1 MSSMAIALSDSLR
14 RLPLPRAA
22 DSALP
27 ALASELENEIIGL
40 FDEFRARLLRYALSF
55 GLSVHD
61 GEEIIQE
68 AFLSLHRHLQLGRS
82 RKNLR
87 GWLFRVVHNL
97 ALKQRHAAQG
107 ALLNRPADGRLME
120 KQIDLAP
127 NPEEQLAAVQ
137 RHDHLRAVLQA
148 LPEREQSCLHLRA
161 EGLRYREIA
170 DVLGMSLGAVSISL
184 TRSLARLERADEK

>member
-1 MSSMAIALSDSLR
+1 MAISLSDSLR

-22 DSALP
+22 DAALP
-27 ALASELENEIIGL
+27 ALPSELENEIIGL

-61 GEEIIQE
+61 GEEIIQDV
-68 AFLSLHRHLQLGRS
+68 FLSLYRHLQLGRS

-97 ALKQRHAAQG
+97 SLKRRCAVHRV
-107 ALLNRPADGRLME
+107 LETLHWDCSLME

-127 NPEEQLAAVQ
+127 NPEERLAEAQ
-137 RHDHLRAVLQA
+137 RHDRLRAVLQA
-148 LPEREQSCLHLRA
+148 LPERDQSCLHLRA

>member
-1 MSSMAIALSDSLR
+1 MSSMAISLSDSLR
-14 RLPLPRAA
+14 RLPLPRVD

-27 ALASELENEIIGL
+27 VLPSELENEIIGL
-40 FDEFRARLLRYALSF
+40 FDEFRTRLLRYALSF
-55 GLSVHD
+55 GLSEHD

-68 AFLSLHRHLQLGRS
+68 VFLSLYRHLQLGRS

-97 ALKQRHAAQG
+97 SLKQRHAAHG
-107 ALLNRPADGRLME
+107 VRETVLSDGSLME

-137 RHDHLRAVLQA
+137 RHDRLRAVLQA
-148 LPEREQSCLHLRA
+148 LPARDQSCLHLRA

-170 DVLGMSLGAVSISL
+170 EVLGMSLGAVSISL
-184 TRSLARLERADEK
+184 TRSLARLESADEK

>member
-1 MSSMAIALSDSLR
+1 
-14 RLPLPRAA
+14 
-22 DSALP
+22 
-27 ALASELENEIIGL
+27 
-40 FDEFRARLLRYALSF
+40 
-55 GLSVHD
+55 
-61 GEEIIQE
+61 
-68 AFLSLHRHLQLGRS
+68 
-82 RKNLR
+82 
-87 GWLFRVVHNL
+87 
-97 ALKQRHAAQG
+97 
-107 ALLNRPADGRLME
+107 ME

-148 LPEREQSCLHLRA
+148 LPEREQRLHLRA

>member
-1 MSSMAIALSDSLR
+1 MSSMAISLSDSLR

-27 ALASELENEIIGL
+27 ILPSELENEIIGL
-40 FDEFRARLLRYALSF
+40 FDEFRTRLLRYALSF

-68 AFLSLHRHLQLGRS
+68 VFLSLYRHLQLGRS

-97 ALKQRHAAQG
+97 ALKQRYAAHG
-107 ALLNRPADGRLME
+107 VRNTIFSDGSLME

-127 NPEEQLAAVQ
+127 NPEEQLATVQ
-137 RHDHLRAVLQA
+137 RHDRLRAVLQA
-148 LPEREQSCLHLRA
+148 LPERDQSCLYLRA

-170 DVLGMSLGAVSISL
+170 EVLGMSLGAVSVSL
-184 TRSLARLERADEK
+184 RRSLARLERADEK

>member
-1 MSSMAIALSDSLR
+1 MAISLSDSLR
-14 RLPLPRAA
+14 RLPLPRAS

-27 ALASELENEIIGL
+27 ALPSELENEVIRL
-40 FDEFRARLLRYALSF
+40 FDEFRDRLLRYALSF

-61 GEEIIQE
+61 GEEIIQDV
-68 AFLSLHRHLQLGRS
+68 FLSLYRHLQLGRS

-97 ALKQRHAAQG
+97 ALKHRLAAH
-107 ALLNRPADGRLME
+107 RVRETVPSDGSLME
-120 KQIDLAP
+120 KQIDLSP

-137 RHDHLRAVLQA
+137 RQNRLRAVLQA
-148 LPEREQSCLHLRA
+148 LPERDQCCLHLRA

-184 TRSLARLERADEK
+184 TRSLARLERVDER

>member
-27 ALASELENEIIGL
+27 GLASELENEIIGL

-82 RKNLR
+82 RKIFVAGFFGWSTILR
-87 GWLFRVVHNL
+87 
-97 ALKQRHAAQG
+97 
-107 ALLNRPADGRLME
+107 
-120 KQIDLAP
+120 
-127 NPEEQLAAVQ
+127 
-137 RHDHLRAVLQA
+137 
-148 LPEREQSCLHLRA
+148 
-161 EGLRYREIA
+161 
-170 DVLGMSLGAVSISL
+170 
-184 TRSLARLERADEK
+184 

>member
-1 MSSMAIALSDSLR
+1 MAISLSDSLR
-14 RLPLPRAA
+14 RLPLPRVD
-22 DSALP
+22 DSAPP
-27 ALASELENEIIGL
+27 ALPSELENEIIGL
-40 FDEFRARLLRYALSF
+40 FDEFRIRLLRYALSF

-68 AFLSLHRHLQLGRS
+68 VFLSLYRHLLLGRS

-97 ALKQRHAAQG
+97 ALKQRHAARG
-107 ALLNRPADGRLME
+107 VRETILSDGSLME

-137 RHDHLRAVLQA
+137 RHDRLRAVLQA
-148 LPEREQSCLHLRA
+148 LPERDQSCLHLRA

-170 DVLGMSLGAVSISL
+170 EVLGMSLGAVSISL
-184 TRSLARLERADEK
+184 TRSLERLERADEK

>member
-1 MSSMAIALSDSLR
+1 MAISLSDSLR

-22 DSALP
+22 DAALP
-27 ALASELENEIIGL
+27 ALPSELENEIIGL
-40 FDEFRARLLRYALSF
+40 FDGYRTRLLRYALSF

-61 GEEIIQE
+61 GEEIIQDV
-68 AFLSLHRHLQLGRS
+68 FLSLYRHLQLGRS

-97 ALKQRHAAQG
+97 SLKRRCAVHRV
-107 ALLNRPADGRLME
+107 LKTLHSDCSLME

-127 NPEEQLAAVQ
+127 NPEERLAEAQ
-137 RHDHLRAVLQA
+137 RHDRLRAVLQA
-148 LPEREQSCLHLRA
+148 LPERDQSCLHLRA

>member
-1 MSSMAIALSDSLR
+1 MSSMAISLSDSLR

-27 ALASELENEIIGL
+27 ALPSELENEIIGL

-61 GEEIIQE
+61 GEEIVQE
-68 AFLSLHRHLQLGRS
+68 VFLSLYRHLQLGRS

-97 ALKQRHAAQG
+97 ALKQRHATHRVREAVH
-107 ALLNRPADGRLME
+107 PDDGLME

-137 RHDHLRAVLQA
+137 RHNRLRAVLQA
-148 LPEREQSCLHLRA
+148 LPERDQSCLHLRA